1 MLKITGYSDRVSA
14 RPGEKI
20 KFMVNCE
27 LDSYRAD
34 IVKLICGDSSPNGP
48 KYKEKLIRTPVNKR
62 YKGRAQRIHAGS
74 YAIVKSNPSLERI
87 KNFTVQAKVWP
98 TTPERGQQVI
108 LGKWSPR
115 NQSGFALVVAE
126 DGSLGLMLGSGRG
139 KTETVSLGKAM
150 LSRHWYM
157 VAASW
162 DAAKR
167 EVRLYQEPLH
177 NYFGVKHGGSVVK
190 KVKIAKVAS
199 NKSPFTMAALF
210 SSKSGDRTIC
220 SSFYN
225 GKIDSPRVCD
235 RVLSPAEIESLKGNA
250 IPSALASSV
259 LAAWDFSRDIT
270 SIKISDIS
278 SRQMDGEIVNLPAR
292 GMTGANWTGVEMSWR
307 HAAEEYGAIHFHD
320 DDLYDAGWEVDFE
333 LTVPKGLKSGI
344 YAARLRAGDAEEY
357 IPFAVR
363 PERGKEARIAF
374 ILPTIHY
381 MAYANEHLAFNG
393 PIAEILTGQVSVLHD
408 THMFLNKHREY
419 GASLYDTHSDGSGV
433 CYSSRLR
440 PILNMRPKYQTQWSC
455 FGEKDTN
462 LREFN
467 LDLYF
472 IDWMERFG
480 FDYDVVTDE
489 DIHYEGIS
497 ALEPHNVII
506 TGSHPEYYSKQMRD
520 AVFDFTH
527 QGGRLMYLGGNG
539 FYWRVALHQEIPG
552 VIEVRRCEAAI
563 KTWGADTGEYYHS
576 FTGEHGGLWRHQGE
590 TEPQRLAG
598 VGFTSEGFD
607 ISSYYRQTNDAR
619 NPRVAFMFKGI
630 SNDELIGD
638 FGFHGGGAAGNELD
652 RADLALGT
660 PPHAL
665 VVATSENHTD
675 LYMVVN
681 EEILVNFPGGTS
693 GPNNPL
699 VRADMVFFETPN
711 GGAVFSTGSIAYGAS
726 LPWNDY
732 NNNVAKLTTN
742 VLRRFANPKPF

>member
-14 RPGEKI
+14 RPGETI

-27 LDSYRAD
+27 LASYRAD
-34 IVKLICGDSSPNGP
+34 IVKLICGDSSPDGP
-48 KYKEKLIRTPVNKR
+48 KYKEKLIRTSANKR
-62 YKGRAQRIHAGS
+62 YKGRKQRIYAGS
-74 YAIVKSNPSLERI
+74 YAIVESNSALERL
-87 KNFTVQAKVWP
+87 KSFTVQAKVWP
-98 TTPERGQQVI
+98 TTPERGQQAI
-108 LGKWSPR
+108 LGKWNPS
-115 NQSGFALVVAE
+115 NKSGFALVIAE
-126 DGSLGLMLGSGRG
+126 DGSLGLTLGNG
-139 KTETVSLGKAM
+139 KGKSETVSLGKSM

-162 DAAKR
+162 DAEKK
-167 EVRLYQEPLH
+167 EVRLYQEPLRD
-177 NYFGVKHGGSVVK
+177 YVGVNHGGTARK
-190 KVKIAKVAS
+190 KVKIARLAG
-199 NKSPFTMAALF
+199 NKSPLTMAALF
-210 SSKSGDRTIC
+210 ARQAGERTIC
-220 SSFYN
+220 DNFYN
-225 GKIDSPRVCD
+225 GKIDSPRIAD
-235 RVLSPAEIESLKGNA
+235 RVLSPAEIEGLKGNA
-250 IPSALASSV
+250 IPSALATSV

-278 SRQMDGEIVNLPAR
+278 SRQMDGEIINLPAR
-292 GMTGANWTGVEMSWR
+292 GMTGANWTGAELCWR
-307 HAAEEYGAIHFHD
+307 HAPDEYGAIHFHD
-320 DDLYDAGWEVDFE
+320 DDLYDAGWEMDFE
-333 LTVPKGLKSGI
+333 LAVPKGLKSGI

-363 PERGKEARIAF
+363 PEQGKEARIAF
-374 ILPTIHY
+374 ILPTVHY

-408 THMFLNKHREY
+408 THMFLNEHREY

-455 FGEKDTN
+455 YGEKDTN

-472 IDWMERFG
+472 IDWLERFG

-489 DIHYEGIS
+489 DIHYEGTDAI
-497 ALEPHNVII
+497 EPHNVII
-506 TGSHPEYYSKQMRD
+506 TGGHPEYYSKQMRD
-520 AVFDFTH
+520 AVFDFT
-527 QGGRLMYLGGNG
+527 QKGGRLMYLGGNG
-539 FYWRVALHQEIPG
+539 FYWRVALHQEVPG

-590 TEPQRLAG
+590 TEPQRLTG

-607 ISSYYRQTNDAR
+607 ISSYYRQTEDAR

-630 SNDELIGD
+630 AKDELIGD

-652 RADLALGT
+652 RADPALGT

-665 VVATSENHTD
+665 VVATSEDHTD

-681 EEILVNFPGGTS
+681 EEVLVNYPGGIS

-732 NNNVAKLTTN
+732 KNNVAKLTTN
-742 VLRRFANPKPF
+742 VLRRFADPKPF